1 MKNLVAAILGAA
13 LLALTQAAPAQQS
26 REQEKRD
33 FTEGRDYQVLSQP
46 QPVSSGER
54 IEVLEFFYYG
64 CPVCYEAEPYVS
76 RWLLKAGPS
85 VAIHRV
91 PAVFTESSESFART
105 FYALSALGQI
115 ARLHWPIYDNHHFDG
130 KQLNVEKNI
139 VEWVS
144 HNGVDHDRFVELW
157 HSDRIA
163 AQVAAARAAL
173 ATYDVKAVPSFVIDG
188 KYLTTSR
195 MTGNVKSMMDVVD
208 YLVERAAAE
217 RQKK

>member
-1 MKNLVAAILGAA
+1 MKTPVAAFLGAA
-13 LLALTQAAPAQQS
+13 LLAFVQAAPAQQP
-26 REQEKRD
+26 RD
-33 FTEGRDYQVLSQP
+33 FAEGRDYQVLAQP
-46 QPVSSGER
+46 QPASGGER

-85 VAIHRV
+85 VEMHRV
-91 PAVFTESSESFART
+91 PAVFTESSDSFART

-130 KQLNVEKNI
+130 KQLDVEKNI

-157 HSDRIA
+157 HSPQIA
-163 AQVAAARAAL
+163 AQVAAAKAAL
-173 ATYDVKAVPSFVIDG
+173 VTYDVRAVPTFVVDG

-195 MTGNVKSMMDVVD
+195 MTGNVKNMMEAVD

-217 RQKK
+217 RKKK

>member
-1 MKNLVAAILGAA
+1 M
-13 LLALTQAAPAQQS
+13 
-26 REQEKRD
+26 
-33 FTEGRDYQVLSQP
+33 
-46 QPVSSGER
+46 
-54 IEVLEFFYYG
+54 
-64 CPVCYEAEPYVS
+64 
-76 RWLLKAGPS
+76 
-85 VAIHRV
+85 

-217 RQKK
+217 RKKK

>member
-217 RQKK
+217 RKKK

>member
-1 MKNLVAAILGAA
+1 MKSLIAAILGAA
-13 LLALTQAAPAQQS
+13 LLAVTHAAPAQQS
-26 REQEKRD
+26 REQDKRD
-33 FTEGRDYQVLSQP
+33 FAEGRDYQVLSKP

-76 RWLLKAGPS
+76 RWLLKTGPS

-105 FYALSALGQI
+105 FYSLSALGQI

-157 HSDRIA
+157 HSDQVA
-163 AQVAAARAAL
+163 AQVAAAKAAL
-173 ATYDVKAVPSFVIDG
+173 VTYDVKAVPSFVVDG

-195 MTGNVKSMMDVVD
+195 MTGSVKSMMDVVD

-217 RQKK
+217 RKKK